1 MILRSF
7 NFIMIFMILS
17 FLFSQVDKPN
27 KKRKIYRTQ
36 TGSIIEAPKPLFER
50 PVIQSKSK
58 KKSRSSDKV
67 KVSRPKIVES
77 NYKNE
82 LDSLKSKL
90 NFLLDQSKELKSN
103 YEEKLSER
111 LVDTL
116 FVYTTLY
123 DTTTNY
129 DTTFIYTNATTTVY
143 DTAVSYTHLTLPT
156 KA

>member
-7 NFIMIFMILS
+7 KLTMIFMLIS

-50 PVIQSKSK
+50 PVLQSKSK
-58 KKSRSSDKV
+58 KKSRSSEKV
-67 KVSRPKIVES
+67 KISRPRVVES

-90 NFLLDQSKELKSN
+90 NFLLDQSKKIQ
-103 YEEKLSER
+103 YKMC
-111 LVDTL
+111 V
-116 FVYTTLY
+116 F
-123 DTTTNY
+123 
-129 DTTFIYTNATTTVY
+129 
-143 DTAVSYTHLTLPT
+143 
-156 KA
+156 